1 MTLSNL
7 TIAEEVQLFQR
18 ETHCNLTIGEE
29 VRVFQMVTA
38 IPTFVLGVLVNSA
51 VLVLFCRQWRNCSD
65 MMVYLTN
72 LALADSCVLVSL
84 PFRMYSYQNP
94 WPFSISSCLV
104 FVSTYFVN
112 MYVSIFTTVAIS
124 VVRYVAVK
132 YPFRARAVMSPW
144 IALVVCVSIWVYN
157 ASVSAAFHSVD
168 KPKGNSS
175 ENLSGFKC
183 FQKNSDQPL
192 PLSFIVLLVGVGYA
206 LPFIIIT
213 FCSGAV
219 IHTLSRKTDIDSD
232 GTQKSKSV
240 NIITANLAIF
250 IVCFSPLHFGYLF
263 KFLCETYSDDCALLQ
278 FAHSFVHVASSLA
291 STNCFLDAFSYYF
304 LARGSWGT
312 LKDAFCGTQHKERVN
327 NVT

>member
-1 MTLSNL
+1 MTHFNL
-7 TIAEEVQLFQR
+7 TIAEEMQLFQR

-72 LALADSCVLVSL
+72 LALADICVLVSL

-132 YPFRARAVMSPW
+132 YPFKAHAVMSPW
-144 IALVVCVSIWVYN
+144 KALVVCVSIWAVI
-157 ASVSAAFHSVD
+157 ASLSATFHSVD
-168 KPKGNSS
+168 KPQGNSS
-175 ENLSGFKC
+175 ENSPSFKC
-183 FQKNSDQPL
+183 FQKNSNRPL
-192 PLSFIVLLVGVGYA
+192 PLSFILTLDVVGYM
-206 LPFIIIT
+206 LPFVIIT
-213 FCSGAV
+213 YCSVMV
-219 IHTLSRKTDIDSD
+219 IRTLSRRTDSEGDS
-232 GTQKSKSV
+232 TQKSKSV

-263 KFLCETYSDDCALLQ
+263 KFLCETYSKNCALKQ
-278 FAHSFVHVASSLA
+278 FAHSFVHVANSLA

-312 LKDAFCGTQHKERVN
+312 VNDACCGTQHRETVN
-327 NVT
+327 TVI